1 MHTSCKYCKY
11 STEEHKVMHHRFPGH
26 PSQSAAQ
33 NSAAQNGAA
42 LQTGV
47 MLICESGDTTVADLS
62 Y

>member
-1 MHTSCKYCKY
+1 
-11 STEEHKVMHHRFPGH
+11 MHHRFPGH